1 MKSLRLET
9 EQANLGYHDLPG
21 SGLPLVFIHGLGGAS
36 SCDYPTVAADPALTG
51 RRMLLVDLLGSGFSD
66 RPTDFGYTI
75 DLHARTIV
83 QLVGHLG
90 FQSIDLFGHSM
101 GGAVAIAA
109 ARLLGNRVQH
119 LVLSEPNLAPG
130 GGIFSRGIA
139 ETPEADYVARGHDDL
154 VRKFAGVEDG
164 TWAAS
169 LAVSAPYAVH
179 RGASSLV
186 AGSSP
191 TWGEQLYALPMP
203 RTLIFGSRT
212 LPHPDAEG
220 LPRDGVNIEIVP
232 DAGHS
237 MPWDNPVGL
246 ASAIGRAIA

>member
-1 MKSLRLET
+1 MKSLWLET
-9 EQANLGYHDLPG
+9 EQANLRYHDLPG
-21 SGLPLVFIHGLGGAS
+21 SGSPLIFIHGLGCAS
-36 SCDYPTVAADPALTG
+36 SCDYPTVAADPALAG

-66 RPTDFGYTI
+66 RPADFGYTI

-83 QLVGHLG
+83 QLIGRLDLG
-90 FQSIDLFGHSM
+90 SVDLFGHSM
-101 GGAVAIAA
+101 GGAVAIMA

-139 ETPEADYVARGHDDL
+139 EMAEADYVAQGHDDL
-154 VRKFAGVEDG
+154 IRRFSGVDNG

-191 TWGEQLYALPMP
+191 SWGEHLYALPLP
-203 RTLIFGSRT
+203 KTLIFGSQT
-212 LPHPDAEG
+212 LPHPDAEE
-220 LPRDGVNIEIVP
+220 LPRDGVAIEIVP

-237 MPWDNPVGL
+237 MAWDNPAGL
-246 ASAIGRAIA
+246 ADAISRAIA